1 MKILFVILLFGV
13 SLSLKAQKNLD
24 NKGFYDAKFFITLE
38 GQANSPLIYNLRT
51 ASTYP
56 EYSRF
61 DKNLNEKKDKF
72 NYGFRISGNYLI
84 KRNTAIGIET
94 GFDYASIYPPK
105 NYTDD
110 LQSSSISLLSEALD
124 IKTFV
129 IMPKIELSTKNAL
142 LPLGLSHQIGIG
154 IAKTSIVEKNYNFLV
169 IDNYGNSLVYNSIYK
184 DKLYNYSNNS
194 FKNYLVMYALSMRTA
209 ITKNI
214 LINYGFRYTFNL
226 PVSSNGFSESDAQ
239 YFLQQNTIYE
249 SVKKQ
254 RSSSLINFN
263 LGLTYA
269 F

>member
-51 ASTYP
+51 NYMDPA
-56 EYSRF
+56 YSRF
-61 DKNLNEKKDKF
+61 NKDLEEKKDKF

-84 KRNTAIGIET
+84 KRNLAIGIET
-94 GFDYASIYPPK
+94 GVEYANVYPEM
-105 NYTDD
+105 NYVDNQNYNTII
-110 LQSSSISLLSEALD
+110 LRSEALD
-124 IKTFV
+124 IRSFV
-129 IMPKIELSTKNAL
+129 IMPKIELSTKNGL
-142 LPLGLSHQIGIG
+142 LPLGLSHQIGLG
-154 IAKTSIVEKNYNFLV
+154 LAKTNIVEKNYNFLV
-169 IDNYGNSLVYNSIYK
+169 SDDVNNSSYYAAIYK